1 MEEKERDAL
10 DDLFRSKLQDFEVDT
25 MPDDWDAIASR
36 LPGKVSVP
44 LRRKLYYW
52 SAAAVISLLMITSG
66 VYIFNKDNQQQPIVA
81 AIQERTDIIESQLA
95 EQTADQ
101 VTVAEV
107 PAEKKEIPAKVIARV
122 QSKPVAAKAAVRSLS
137 VEKNRKPVAV
147 SDTVQAATIEMAV
160 QAIAENETVNKD
172 VAEQQQSDEIQIVAD
187 TDNTLV
193 ADASPVVKKK
203 QRRWYFGMGGG
214 SVTAG
219 TSSSLNMYA
228 LKNTLLP
235 DPELMSLNS
244 PYFDRDAAK
253 TNIHHNTPITVG
265 VGVSYL
271 LSNRFSL
278 QSGLNYTFLSSTWE
292 TNGYPFCRE
301 TKQKLHFIGIPLSLS
316 YRIAEWKGIQFYAA
330 AGGMVEMNV
339 AGKLKTKMFVSEGEG
354 SVSTETEHV
363 RMKQLLWSVNAR
375 IGASYPLWR
384 FLSIYAEAGAGYYF
398 KNGSDI
404 ETIRS
409 EKPFNVNLQA
419 GFRFGF

>member
-36 LPGKVSVP
+36 LPGTVSVP

-52 SAAAVISLLMITSG
+52 SAAAVISLLMITGG
-66 VYIFNKDNQQQPIVA
+66 VYIFNKDNRQQPIVA
-81 AIQERTDIIESQLA
+81 AIQEQTDMIESQLV

-101 VTVAEV
+101 VTVAEAL
-107 PAEKKEIPAKVIARV
+107 AEKKETPAKVIARV
-122 QSKPVAAKAAVRSLS
+122 QSKPVAAKVAARSLRIGNN
-137 VEKNRKPVAV
+137 VEEPAAV
-147 SDTVQAATIEMAV
+147 SDTVQVAATIEMAAQV
-160 QAIAENETVNKD
+160 VAKEETIREDAV
-172 VAEQQQSDEIQIVAD
+172 EQQQAEEVQAVAA
-187 TDNTLV
+187 NTLI
-193 ADASPVVKKK
+193 ADASPVAKKK

-363 RMKQLLWSVNAR
+363 RMKPLLWSVNAR